1 MRHPHIQKTPGSP
14 GHCGHIHR
22 TECTAAGEIR
32 SAPEPNS
39 GRARLISMKKQ
50 VIRFILSAALLSAL
64 VAFIWSRSLA
74 DISQSMSE
82 SDIFTDWAM
91 VLLGRWFSRDTV
103 SFLVRKTAH
112 FAEYA
117 ALGFSACALFFPC
130 RQQLRRFFLAAVLCL
145 AIAAADESLQLLT
158 DRSARLADV
167 GLDVCGALFGVGLF
181 FLLRA
186 LLRKRCI
193 R

>member
-1 MRHPHIQKTPGSP
+1 
-14 GHCGHIHR
+14 
-22 TECTAAGEIR
+22 
-32 SAPEPNS
+32 
-39 GRARLISMKKQ
+39 MKKQ
-50 VIRFILSAALLSAL
+50 VIRFILSAVLLSAL

-91 VLLGRWFSRDTV
+91 VLLGRWLSRDTV

-112 FAEYA
+112 FTEYA
-117 ALGFSACALFFPC
+117 ALGLMSCALFFPC
-130 RQQLRRFFLAAVLCL
+130 RQQRRRFFLACGLCL
-145 AIAAADESLQLLT
+145 VIAAADESLQLLT

-167 GLDVCGALFGVGLF
+167 GLDVCGSLFGAGLF
-181 FLLRA
+181 YALRT
-186 LLRKRCI
+186 RFRRRCI